1 MDFTFSEDQLLLQ
14 QTLRQYA
21 KDKLMPNYARWDRG
35 ETIPRALI
43 KEVAELG
50 VFGLRVP
57 ERFGGLMADYVTCG
71 LMSEE
76 LSRGD
81 FNYSLYVQLG
91 LIASELL
98 TDFAAPEVQA
108 EWLPRH
114 ATGDAVI
121 AFGLTEPS
129 AGSDAARIVTRAERV
144 GDDYVISGEKASIT
158 FAGYADAC
166 IVFARTG
173 AEGARG
179 ISAFL
184 VPLDAPGV
192 TRQPYFAAG
201 ERLTQRGSLFFDGVR
216 VPARNR
222 MGAEGKGFYQAMIA
236 FDFNRA
242 VIALACIGAAQQS
255 LDETIEYTKGREV
268 FGKPLAT
275 FEGVAFQVAE
285 HLTLLESVRVLAYK
299 CLWLKDQ
306 GQKHTKEAA
315 MVKWLGP
322 KAAADAIHAC
332 MILHGHYGYNMES
345 PLEQRWRDV
354 VGLEIGDGTP
364 EIMKG
369 IVAREAF
376 GREYTSYRRSF
387 SPSLGRRA
395 TR

>member
-98 TDFAAPEVQA
+98 TDFAAPEVQE

-144 GDDYVISGEKASIT
+144 GDDYVITGEKASIT

-255 LDETIEYTKGREV
+255 LDETIDYTKGREV

-306 GQKHTKEAA
+306 GRKHTKEAA

-376 GREYTSYRRSF
+376 GREYTSYR
-387 SPSLGRRA
+387 
-395 TR
+395 

>member
-1 MDFTFSEDQLLLQ
+1 MDFTFTEEQLLLQ

-21 KDKLMPNYARWDRG
+21 KDKLAPNYHRWDRG
-35 ETIPRALI
+35 EKIPRALI
-43 KEVAELG
+43 KEAAQLG
-50 VFGLRVP
+50 ILGLRVP

-71 LMSEE
+71 LMTEE

-81 FNYSLYVQLG
+81 FNYSLYIQLG

-98 TDFAAPEVQA
+98 ADHAQPDVQA
-108 EWLPRH
+108 EWLTQH
-114 ATGDAVI
+114 ATGDAII
-121 AFGLTEPS
+121 AFGLTEPN
-129 AGSDAARIVTRAERV
+129 AGSDAANITTRAEKM
-144 GDDYVISGEKASIT
+144 GDDYIINGEKASIT

-173 AEGARG
+173 DTGARG
-179 ISAFL
+179 VSAFL

-192 TRQPYFAAG
+192 TRQVYQAPG

-216 VPARNR
+216 IPTRYLI
-222 MGAEGKGFYQAMIA
+222 GEEGKGFYQAMVA

-242 VIALACIGAAQQS
+242 IIGLACVGAAQQS
-255 LDETIEYTKGREV
+255 IDETIEYTKGREV

-285 HLTLLESVRVLAYK
+285 YLTLLESARLVSYK

-306 GQKHTKEAA
+306 GLKHTKEAA
-315 MVKWLGP
+315 MAKWLGP
-322 KAAADAIHAC
+322 KVSAEAIHAC
-332 MILHGHYGYNMES
+332 MILHGHYGYNMDL

-376 GREYTSYRRSF
+376 GREYTSYR
-387 SPSLGRRA
+387 
-395 TR
+395 

>member
-1 MDFTFSEDQLLLQ
+1 MDFTFTEDQLLLQ
-14 QTLRQYA
+14 KTLRQYA
-21 KDKLMPNYARWDRG
+21 KEKLLPNYARWDRG
-35 ETIPRALI
+35 EKISR
-43 KEVAELG
+43 EELREAAKLG
-50 VFGLRVP
+50 LFGLRVP
-57 ERFGGLMADYVTCG
+57 AKFGGQEVDYITCG
-71 LMSEE
+71 IMTEE

-81 FNYSLYVQLG
+81 FNYSLYIQLG

-98 TDFAAPEVQA
+98 AGFAHPEVQA

-114 ATGDAVI
+114 VAGDVI

-129 AGSDAARIVTRAERV
+129 AGSDAANITTRAVRT
-144 GDDYVISGEKASIT
+144 GDDYVITGEKASIT
-158 FAGYADAC
+158 FAGYAEAC

-173 AEGARG
+173 TSGARG

-192 TRQPYFAAG
+192 TRQVYKTPG

-222 MGAEGKGFYQAMIA
+222 IGDESGGFAQAMIA

-242 VIALACIGAAQQS
+242 IIGLACVGAAQQS
-255 LDETIEYTKGREV
+255 LEDTIEYTKGRQV
-268 FGKPLAT
+268 FGKPLAK
-275 FEGVAFQVAE
+275 FEGVAFQIAE
-285 HLTLLESVRVLAYK
+285 YLTLVESARLISYK
-299 CLWLKDQ
+299 CLWLKEH

-315 MVKWLGP
+315 MAKWLGP
-322 KAAADAIHAC
+322 KISAEAIHAC
-332 MILHGHYGYNMES
+332 IILHGHYGYSMES

-369 IVAREAF
+369 VIAREAF
-376 GREYTSYRRSF
+376 GREYTSYRD
-387 SPSLGRRA
+387 
-395 TR
+395 

>member
-1 MDFTFSEDQLLLQ
+1 MDFTFTEDQLLLQ

-21 KDKLMPNYARWDRG
+21 KDKLAPNYHRWDRG
-35 ETIPRALI
+35 EKIPRALI
-43 KEVAELG
+43 KEAAQLG
-50 VFGLRVP
+50 ILGLRVP
-57 ERFGGLMADYVTCG
+57 EKFGGLMADYVTCG
-71 LMSEE
+71 LMTEE

-81 FNYSLYVQLG
+81 FNYSLYIQLG

-98 TDFAAPEVQA
+98 ADYAQPEVQA
-108 EWLPRH
+108 EWLTQH
-114 ATGDAVI
+114 ATGDAII
-121 AFGLTEPS
+121 AFGLTEPN
-129 AGSDAARIVTRAERV
+129 AGSDAANITTRAEKT
-144 GDDYVISGEKASIT
+144 GDDYIISGEKASIT

-173 AEGARG
+173 DTGAG
-179 ISAFL
+179 GVSAFL

-192 TRQPYFAAG
+192 TRQVYQSPG

-216 VPARNR
+216 IPARNLV
-222 MGAEGKGFYQAMIA
+222 GEEGKGFYQAMVA

-242 VIALACIGAAQQS
+242 IIGLACVGAAQQS
-255 LDETIEYTKGREV
+255 IDETIEYTKGRQV

-285 HLTLLESVRVLAYK
+285 HLTMLESARLVSYK

-306 GQKHTKEAA
+306 GLKHTKEAA
-315 MVKWLGP
+315 MAKWLGP
-322 KAAADAIHAC
+322 KVSAEAIHAC
-332 MILHGHYGYNMES
+332 MILHGHYGYNMDV

-376 GREYTSYRRSF
+376 GREYTSYR
-387 SPSLGRRA
+387 
-395 TR
+395 

>member
-14 QTLRQYA
+14 QTLRQYS
-21 KDKLMPNYARWDRG
+21 KDKLLPNYARWDRG

-57 ERFGGLMADYVTCG
+57 EQFGGLMADYVTCG

-144 GDDYVISGEKASIT
+144 GDDYVITGEKASIT

-192 TRQPYFAAG
+192 ARQPYFAAG

-222 MGAEGKGFYQAMIA
+222 MGEEGKGFYQAMIA

-255 LDETIEYTKGREV
+255 LDETIDYTKGREV

-285 HLTLLESVRVLAYK
+285 HLTLLESVRVLSYK

-376 GREYTSYRRSF
+376 GREYTSYR
-387 SPSLGRRA
+387 
-395 TR
+395 

>member
-43 KEVAELG
+43 REVAELG

-114 ATGDAVI
+114 AAGDAVI

-144 GDDYVISGEKASIT
+144 GDDYVITGEKASIT

-166 IVFARTG
+166 IVFTRTG

-376 GREYTSYRRSF
+376 GREYTSYR
-387 SPSLGRRA
+387 
-395 TR
+395 

>member
-1 MDFTFSEDQLLLQ
+1 MDFTFSEDQVLLQ

-144 GDDYVISGEKASIT
+144 GDDYVITGEKASIT

-184 VPLDAPGV
+184 VPLDAPGI

-255 LDETIEYTKGREV
+255 LDETIDYTKGREV

-306 GQKHTKEAA
+306 GRKHTKEAA

-376 GREYTSYRRSF
+376 GREYTSYR
-387 SPSLGRRA
+387 
-395 TR
+395 

>member
-21 KDKLMPNYARWDRG
+21 KDKLLPNYARWDRG

-114 ATGDAVI
+114 AAGDAVI
-121 AFGLTEPS
+121 AFGLTEPG

-144 GDDYVISGEKASIT
+144 GDDYVITGEKASIT

-216 VPARNR
+216 VPAGNR
-222 MGAEGKGFYQAMIA
+222 MGEEGKGFYQAMIA

-255 LDETIEYTKGREV
+255 LDETIDYTKGRVV

-285 HLTLLESVRVLAYK
+285 HLTLLESVRVLSYK
-299 CLWLKDQ
+299 CLWLKDR

-376 GREYTSYRRSF
+376 GREYTSYR
-387 SPSLGRRA
+387 
-395 TR
+395 

>member
-1 MDFTFSEDQLLLQ
+1 MT
-14 QTLRQYA
+14 
-21 KDKLMPNYARWDRG
+21 
-35 ETIPRALI
+35 
-43 KEVAELG
+43 
-50 VFGLRVP
+50 
-57 ERFGGLMADYVTCG
+57 
-71 LMSEE
+71 EE

-81 FNYSLYVQLG
+81 FNYSLYIQLG

-98 TDFAAPEVQA
+98 ADYAHPEVQA
-108 EWLPRH
+108 EWLTRH
-114 ATGDAVI
+114 ARGDAVI

-129 AGSDAARIVTRAERV
+129 AGSDAANITTRAQKM

-173 AEGARG
+173 EQGAHG
-179 ISAFL
+179 LSAFL
-184 VPLDAPGV
+184 VPLDSPGV
-192 TRQPYFAAG
+192 SRQVYKSPG

-222 MGAEGKGFYQAMIA
+222 VGDESRGFQQAMVA

-242 VIALACIGAAQQS
+242 IIGLACIGAAQQS
-255 LDETIEYTKGREV
+255 LDETIAYTKGRIV

-275 FEGVAFQVAE
+275 FEGVAFQIAE
-285 HLTLLESVRVLAYK
+285 HLSLLEAARLVSYK

-306 GQKHTKEAA
+306 GRKHTAEAA
-315 MVKWLGP
+315 MAKWMGP
-322 KAAADAIHAC
+322 KFSAEAIHAC
-332 MILHGHYGYNMES
+332 IILHGHYGYSMDA

-354 VGLEIGDGTP
+354 LGLEIGDGTP

-376 GREYTSYRRSF
+376 GREYTAYRS
-387 SPSLGRRA
+387 
-395 TR
+395 

>member
-43 KEVAELG
+43 QEVAELG

-114 ATGDAVI
+114 AAGDAVI
-121 AFGLTEPS
+121 AFGLTEPG

-144 GDDYVISGEKASIT
+144 GDDYVITGEKASIT

-184 VPLDAPGV
+184 VPLDVPGV

-216 VPARNR
+216 VPAHNR
-222 MGAEGKGFYQAMIA
+222 MGEEGKGFYQAMIA

-255 LDETIEYTKGREV
+255 LDETIDYTKGRAV

-285 HLTLLESVRVLAYK
+285 HLTLLESVRVLSYK

-376 GREYTSYRRSF
+376 GREYTSYR
-387 SPSLGRRA
+387 
-395 TR
+395 

>member
-173 AEGARG
+173 VEGARG

-376 GREYTSYRRSF
+376 GREYTSYR
-387 SPSLGRRA
+387 
-395 TR
+395 

>member
-21 KDKLMPNYARWDRG
+21 RDKLMPNYARWDRG

-43 KEVAELG
+43 QEVAELG

-114 ATGDAVI
+114 AAGDAVI
-121 AFGLTEPS
+121 AFGLTEPG

-144 GDDYVISGEKASIT
+144 GDDYVITGEKASIT

-222 MGAEGKGFYQAMIA
+222 MGEEGKGFYQAMIA

-255 LDETIEYTKGREV
+255 LDETIDYTKGRAV

-285 HLTLLESVRVLAYK
+285 HLTLLESVRVLSYK

-376 GREYTSYRRSF
+376 GRGYTSYR
-387 SPSLGRRA
+387 
-395 TR
+395 